1 MKFTKEEQI
10 VKLKA
15 RIAKMKQNPDN
26 LLKSPGVLNRLRKNL
41 EKLNN
46 NE

>member
-26 LLKSPGVLNRLRKNL
+26 LLKSPGVLNRLKNNLKKL
-41 EKLNN
+41 ES
-46 NE
+46 E